1 MSIDI
6 YLFGLRKE
14 KSQDGTIGQI
24 ENIYI
29 SELET
34 EVVAIRHV
42 RSNVWSRSLNK
53 HHPEITCRHLTN
65 YCSIKEPDIGS
76 SHVFNIKNKEKIE
89 EFF

>member
-1 MSIDI
+1 MSCLVILVVSIDI

-34 EVVAIRHV
+34 EVVATRHV
-42 RSNVWSRSLNK
+42 RAMRRVVLL
-53 HHPEITCRHLTN
+53 I
-65 YCSIKEPDIGS
+65 
-76 SHVFNIKNKEKIE
+76 NIIPR
-89 EFF
+89 